1 MADTDVLVSELDSA
15 SAINT
20 NDLLLMT
27 QPDGDAQTGYASRK
41 GTVLQTATKMLKGIE
56 FTTDLPHFTDKTV
69 LGALEELSTG
79 KANTS
84 GEYNG
89 LISGQANALKP
100 SARLENSTP
109 YLFRP
114 SFSNGYG
121 YETLIGGTCGVNQL
135 VNTYRADAS
144 YAGITLTN
152 NTTYVH
158 LQGLTTVED
167 NITITTIASDL
178 IPNGHRILATLDGIS
193 GNDFK
198 VVCSTPTLI
207 SSQYGS
213 FGIIGTAGSSLIN
226 IAVGFKSGVNI
237 NADVRANIFD
247 LTAYFGTTIAD
258 YVYTLESG
266 TSGAGITWLKNNG
279 FFNEAYYPYGA
290 SSLLS
295 VKTSK
300 KINRDADNNIIGE
313 YTLDGSR
320 KVHRVFG
327 VVTFNGTEDWQD
339 NGGLGVYLYLTGI
352 SGSKAGGEFICRLV
366 RVATGQAP
374 TQNMT
379 INYNYPPTAIQIRVD
394 SALSPADFKTW
405 LQNNPMEFIY
415 ELETPFDETV
425 NNPELRGVLKL
436 DSNNNLYYYGD
447 TCNDFTNP
455 MVVDANGTEQFVDG
469 RTVEMPVGH
478 STIYVDDN
486 DATKL
491 ENLPDISND
500 GNGTYLVTQN
510 NGQMTLDK
518 YPIPNPPTTDG
529 SYRLEVTV
537 TDGVPAYT
545 WEVIS

>member
-1 MADTDVLVSELDSA
+1 MQVANKLLKDTE
-15 SAINT
+15 
-20 NDLLLMT
+20 
-27 QPDGDAQTGYASRK
+27 Y
-41 GTVLQTATKMLKGIE
+41 
-56 FTTDLPHFTDKTV
+56 TTDLPHFTDKTV

-121 YETLIGGTCGVNQL
+121 YETLIGGTCCVNQL
-135 VNTYRADAS
+135 VNLS
-144 YAGITLTN
+144 
-152 NTTYVH
+152 
-158 LQGLTTVED
+158 
-167 NITITTIASDL
+167 
-178 IPNGHRILATLDGIS
+178 
-193 GNDFK
+193 
-198 VVCSTPTLI
+198 
-207 SSQYGS
+207 GS
-213 FGIIGTAGSSLIN
+213 FGYDGGSGVIDTTNHTITVTISEIRQGQGLYQSFNVIGGHKYLIMFSANISKSDIPFYGRIANFGNTNKVNSIANTDIFVSGIISVTSSSNTSLELECDLIGTSASVGDNYVIKNPMLI
-226 IAVGFKSGVNI
+226 
-237 NADVRANIFD
+237 D
-247 LTAYFGTTIAD
+247 LTAMFGTTIAD

-279 FFNEAYYPYGA
+279 FFNEAYYPYNAGA
-290 SSLLS
+290 LLS

-300 KINRDADNNIIGE
+300 KINRDADNNVIGE
-313 YTLDGSR
+313 YTLD
-320 KVHRVFG
+320 
-327 VVTFNGTEDWQD
+327 D
-339 NGGLGVYLYLTGI
+339 I
-352 SGSKAGGEFICRLV
+352 
-366 RVATGQAP
+366 
-374 TQNMT
+374 
-379 INYNYPPTAIQIRVD
+379 
-394 SALSPADFKTW
+394 
-405 LQNNPMEFIY
+405 
-415 ELETPFDETV
+415 
-425 NNPELRGVLKL
+425 ELRGILKL
-436 DSNNNLYYYGD
+436 DGSNNLYYDGD
-447 TCNDFTNP
+447 TYSSSGEVVRKYGTDSISTLDIMEYTNIVYARFAKPNISVDYNEATSNIFTIYPSNNAVSDWDNADKVGYIFGGASFTEYWIGFPAGTTLPQMYSALNDLPFVFKLATPTTEIADTFTNP
-455 MVVDANGTEQFVDG
+455 MIVDGNGTEQFVDG

-510 NGQMTLDK
+510 NGQMSLDK

-537 TDGVPAYT
+537 TDGVPSYT

>member
-27 QPDGDAQTGYASRK
+27 QPDGDAETGYASRK

-135 VNTYRADAS
+135 SSGYYVGTHNNIVISESDNKCSIVGTVSPAFPYDLCSISSPIEFIRDGRKYLILVNTKTLGNHNWAVMG
-144 YAGITLTN
+144 YAIHALHNGGFMFSNNDGGTWTN
-152 NTTYVH
+152 
-158 LQGLTTVED
+158 
-167 NITITTIASDL
+167 S
-178 IPNGHRILATLDGIS
+178 
-193 GNDFK
+193 
-198 VVCSTPTLI
+198 
-207 SSQYGS
+207 
-213 FGIIGTAGSSLIN
+213 
-226 IAVGFKSGVNI
+226 IAVQLAENEVVNDECYI
-237 NADVRANIFD
+237 SVID
-247 LTAYFGTTIAD
+247 LTAYFGSTIAD

-279 FFNEAYYPYGA
+279 FFTADYYPYNAGG
-290 SSLLS
+290 LLS

-300 KINRDADNNIIGE
+300 KINRDADNNVIGE
-313 YTLDGSR
+313 YTLD
-320 KVHRVFG
+320 
-327 VVTFNGTEDWQD
+327 D
-339 NGGLGVYLYLTGI
+339 I
-352 SGSKAGGEFICRLV
+352 
-366 RVATGQAP
+366 
-374 TQNMT
+374 
-379 INYNYPPTAIQIRVD
+379 
-394 SALSPADFKTW
+394 
-405 LQNNPMEFIY
+405 
-415 ELETPFDETV
+415 
-425 NNPELRGVLKL
+425 ELRGILKL
-436 DSNNNLYYYGD
+436 DGNNNLYYDGD
-447 TCNDFTNP
+447 TYSSSGEVVRKYEYRAYASGDESLPDTITDGTYTVTKLVTPTTETADPFTNP
-455 MVVDANGTEQFVDG
+455 MIVDGNGTEQFVDG

-491 ENLPDISND
+491 GNLPDISND
-500 GNGTYLVTQN
+500 GNGTYLVTQS
-510 NGQMTLDK
+510 NGQMSLDK

>member
-100 SARLENSTP
+100 SARLENTTP

-114 SFSNGYG
+114 SYSNGYG

-135 VNTYRADAS
+135 VDTGDTSVNTISGHKYLTRINGVES
-144 YAGITLTN
+144 IIAGGSAVSIN
-152 NTTYVH
+152 DSSEDNVID
-158 LQGLTTVED
+158 LTTM
-167 NITITTIASDL
+167 
-178 IPNGHRILATLDGIS
+178 
-193 GNDFK
+193 
-198 VVCSTPTLI
+198 
-207 SSQYGS
+207 
-213 FGIIGTAGSSLIN
+213 
-226 IAVGFKSGVNI
+226 
-237 NADVRANIFD
+237 
-247 LTAYFGTTIAD
+247 FGTTIAD

-266 TSGAGITWLKNNG
+266 TAGAGITWLKNNG
-279 FFNEAYYPYGA
+279 FFTADYYPYNAGG
-290 SSLLS
+290 LLS

-313 YTLDGSR
+313 YTLNGSR

-327 VVTFNGTEDWQD
+327 TADEDSFNSYDGQISP
-339 NGGLGVYLYLTGI
+339 GGLHWVQCTVDNIRNGSAITSMLEVKNTDDGWVSNTPCLTMENG
-352 SGSKAGGEFICRLV
+352 RLV
-366 RVATGQAP
+366 IYMSE
-374 TQNMT
+374 N
-379 INYNYPPTAIQIRVD
+379 
-394 SALSPADFKTW
+394 SLADFKTEYAN
-405 LQNNPMEFIY
+405 LEIVY
-415 ELETPFDETV
+415 ELATPFDETV
-425 NNPELRGVLKL
+425 NNPELRGILKL
-436 DSNNNLYYYGD
+436 DSDNNLYYYGD
-447 TCNDFTNP
+447 TCSDFTNP
-455 MVVDANGTEQFVDG
+455 MIVDGNGTEQFVDG

-478 STIYVDDN
+478 ETIYVDNSDK
-486 DATKL
+486 TKL
-491 ENLPDISND
+491 DNLPDISND
-500 GNGTYLVTQN
+500 GNGTYLVTQT
-510 NGQMTLDK
+510 NGQMSLDK